1 MGEVEQKK
9 DVAIRKRQMIQDSAK
24 TMFLWVAGASV
35 IVSFS
40 LVLSWFL
47 VQQIAFKGK
56 VIAEKSNTASVL
68 DKNYKA
74 AKDLTD
80 NVRKLN
86 TDVDLSSIKAK
97 AEEQPLQ
104 VIMDALP
111 ADDNSLALGASIQN
125 KLVGGVPNIK
135 IDSFT
140 IGDQSTGLG
149 MNSIAGG
156 ATALPFSL
164 TVSSSDAN
172 AIKSVLERFESSIR
186 TIDVDNVI
194 LEQTDTQMNMTIRG
208 HGFYLKSKVI
218 QLTNKVVKP

>member
-24 TMFLWVAGASV
+24 TMFIWVAGASV

-74 AKDLTD
+74 AKALTD

-140 IGDQSTGLG
+140 IGEQSTGLG
-149 MNSIAGG
+149 MNTVAGG

-164 TVSSSDAN
+164 TVSGDPN
-172 AIKSVLERFESSIR
+172 AIKTVLERFESSIR

-218 QLTNKVVKP
+218 QLTDKVKKP

>member
-1 MGEVEQKK
+1 MADVAQKK

-35 IVSFS
+35 IVGFS

-56 VIAEKSNTASVL
+56 VIAEKSKTASML

-74 AKDLTD
+74 AQELTD

-135 IDSFT
+135 IDAFT
-140 IGDQSTGLG
+140 IGDQPTGVG
-149 MNSIAGG
+149 MNPIAGK
-156 ATALPFSL
+156 AKAQPFTL
-164 TVSSSDAN
+164 AVSSSDRN
-172 AIKSVLERFESSIR
+172 AIKEVLKRFELSIR
-186 TIDVDNVI
+186 TIDVDNVV
-194 LEQTDTQMNMTIRG
+194 LEQTDTQMNMTVRG
-208 HGFYLKSKVI
+208 HGFYLESKVI